1 MDKMLKAEEYYRD
14 VYGQICLTHSDY
26 MEFANYY
33 AGYTYAY
40 DKVAVRKIEE
50 THAS

>member
-1 MDKMLKAEEYYRD
+1 MDKMLKAEEYYRE
-14 VYGQICLTHSDY
+14 VYSQTCITHVDY

-40 DKVAVRKIEE
+40 DQVAARKTKE

>member
-1 MDKMLKAEEYYRD
+1 MDEMLRAEEYYRD
-14 VYGQICLTHSDY
+14 VYDQVCLTHTDY

-40 DKVAVRKIEE
+40 DRVAARKEQEPKI
-50 THAS
+50 A